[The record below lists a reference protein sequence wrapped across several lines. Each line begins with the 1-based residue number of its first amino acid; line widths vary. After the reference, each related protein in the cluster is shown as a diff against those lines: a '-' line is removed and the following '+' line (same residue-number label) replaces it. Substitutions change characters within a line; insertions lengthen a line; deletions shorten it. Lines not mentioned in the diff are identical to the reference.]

1 MTDSSGYPI
10 RYQSV
15 CRWSF
20 HPGKGGFVP
29 SGIRPGFEGMTPG
42 GFVDLVRERIAP
54 RVPSNTVLGLAVH
67 YEREVCE
74 KTAAAL
80 VEALKGS
87 GLFLSMISP
96 GAHYHFAYG
105 GIGSPDPGERKAA
118 GEFAMRALDLLAG
131 PLAPASLGDCPAVF
145 DVWNGSLGYEIPT
158 SLLADMLRWADEA
171 IAALVR
177 KACECSPRIRVGVEP
192 KPNEGHPAML
202 YQTSSDVLAL
212 RGRLR
217 SAGVDVSGFGLIN
230 EFGHTEMAGLDLV
243 QDYAAAILE
252 GAVVHVHANSQG
264 GDGVRLGGAGKFD
277 VDFGVAP
284 CSAVL
289 AIAGMLSE
297 SGYAGWVEHDMQP
310 RPYESE
316 QQSIDRVVRSVCN
329 WEAVMRVVE
338 SGFLARA
345 KLQDLASAR
354 RSMELEDLVRDAV
367 ARAHELS
374 KELYAGRS

>member
-1 MTDSSGYPI
+1 MTGKSTRPA

-20 HPGKGGFVP
+20 HPGRGGFVP
-29 SGIRPGFEGMTPG
+29 SDVRPGFAGMTPE
-42 GFVDLVRERIAP
+42 GFVDLVREKIAP

-67 YEREVCE
+67 YEREACE
-74 KTAAAL
+74 KTAAGL

-105 GIGSPDPGERKAA
+105 GIGSPDPAERKAA
-118 GEFAMRALDLLAG
+118 GEFAMRALDLLTG
-131 PLAPASLGDCPAVF
+131 PLSSASLPDCPAVF

-158 SLLADMLRWADEA
+158 LLLTDMLRWADEA
-171 IAALVR
+171 IAGLVTR
-177 KACECSPRIRVGVEP
+177 ACTSIPRIRVGVEP
-192 KPNEGHPAML
+192 KPSEGHPAML

-230 EFGHTEMAGLDLV
+230 EFGHTEMSGLDLV
-243 QDYAAAILE
+243 QDYAAALLE
-252 GAVVHVHANSQG
+252 GAVVHIHANSQG
-264 GDGVRLGGAGKFD
+264 GDGIRLGGAGKFD
-277 VDFGVAP
+277 IDFGTAP
-284 CSAVL
+284 SATTL

-310 RPYESE
+310 RPYDSE

-329 WEAVMRVVE
+329 WEALMRVVE
-338 SGFLARA
+338 SGLTDRS
-345 KLQDLASAR
+345 KLLERASAR
-354 RSMELEDLVRDAV
+354 RTMELEDLVRDAV

-374 KELYAGRS
+374 KELYVC